1 MNNTVGLN
9 LKKLRKENRWNQ
21 STVAAKLKIS
31 IPAYSKM
38 ETGDCIINITRLK
51 ELAEVFEVP
60 TNIILCVEAGKND
73 SFESAEIQELK
84 NKISCIDQELI
95 DLRIRAIELYD
106 IIRDK

>member
-1 MNNTVGLN
+1 MNTVGLN
-9 LKKLRKENRWNQ
+9 LKKLRKDKRWSQ
-21 STVAAKLKIS
+21 STVADKLKIS

-38 ETGDCIINITRLK
+38 ETGDSIMNITRMK

-60 TNIILCVEAGKND
+60 ANIILCVEAGKYEVFN
-73 SFESAEIQELK
+73 SSQIQELK
-84 NKISCIDQELI
+84 NKISIIDQELI